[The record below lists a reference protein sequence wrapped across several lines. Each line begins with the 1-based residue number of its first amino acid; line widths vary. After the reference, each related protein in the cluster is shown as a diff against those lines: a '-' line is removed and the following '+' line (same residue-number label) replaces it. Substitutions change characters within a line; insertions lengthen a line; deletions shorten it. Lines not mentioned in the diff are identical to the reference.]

1 MSKLAKSN
9 INMTDEKRALL
20 EVLLREGGI
29 ESSTTQRISRRKQS
43 DPVPLS
49 FAQQRLWFLDQLTPG
64 SSFYNISQA
73 IRLRGHLDI
82 KTLEASLSE
91 VVRRHEI
98 LRTSFPMVDGMP
110 AQVIAPAQPVTM
122 SIIDLRGKPEIER
135 EAEALRL
142 TNEEADGPFDL
153 QHGPLLRATLLIMN
167 EEYHIVL
174 FTMHHII
181 SDGGLCRYW
190 CARWSRFMSRSH
202 NPCLPRCPTCLSS
215 TLTSRSGK

>member
-20 EVLLREGGI
+20 EMLLREGGI
-29 ESSTTQRISRRKQS
+29 ESSTTQRISRRKQG
-43 DPVPLS
+43 DQVPLS

-98 LRTSFPMVDGMP
+98 LRTRFPMVDGMP
-110 AQVIAPAQPVTM
+110 AQV
-122 SIIDLRGKPEIER
+122 
-135 EAEALRL
+135 
-142 TNEEADGPFDL
+142 
-153 QHGPLLRATLLIMN
+153 
-167 EEYHIVL
+167 
-174 FTMHHII
+174 
-181 SDGGLCRYW
+181 
-190 CARWSRFMSRSH
+190 
-202 NPCLPRCPTCLSS
+202 
-215 TLTSRSGK
+215 